1 MSAQC
6 EVKQR
11 RASAPTTLSLLGTG
25 LALLLGLN
33 AGCNRVVVCKAE
45 EMALLPQKQYCD
57 TCKPLDHE
65 LLERLNTTELPWPV
79 RQAVD
84 DCAREIRKRDA
95 GGFVTKQSLRDCTRR
110 VSTLDEPT
118 KAGLAELINKSNLA
132 EEEDNRNFHA
142 KCDVMLPGGAAP
154 MPGAPMPPPS
164 GMGPAPGTGE
174 VLPPGMTPAPT
185 GPAMAPPPGTAPA
198 LPPPS
203 AMPAPAPMPSGPAS
217 APALPPPPAPPANP
231 DPLL

>member
-1 MSAQC
+1 MSAHC

-11 RASAPTTLSLLGTG
+11 RAPAPTTLSLLGAG
-25 LALLLGLN
+25 LALVFGLN

-84 DCAREIRKRDA
+84 DCAREIRKRDV
-95 GGFVTKQSLRDCTRR
+95 GGFVTKKSLRDCTGR

-118 KAGLAELINKSNLA
+118 KTGLAALINKSNLA
-132 EEEDNRNFHA
+132 EEEDNHNFHA
-142 KCDVMLPGGAAP
+142 KCDVMMPNMAP
-154 MPGAPMPPPS
+154 AMPAAPMPPPP
-164 GMGPAPGTGE
+164 GMAPTSPTGTGE
-174 VLPPGMTPAPT
+174 VLPPGMTPAP
-185 GPAMAPPPGTAPA
+185 GPGA
-198 LPPPS
+198 LPPPPT
-203 AMPAPAPMPSGPAS
+203 AMPAPAPMPAPAS